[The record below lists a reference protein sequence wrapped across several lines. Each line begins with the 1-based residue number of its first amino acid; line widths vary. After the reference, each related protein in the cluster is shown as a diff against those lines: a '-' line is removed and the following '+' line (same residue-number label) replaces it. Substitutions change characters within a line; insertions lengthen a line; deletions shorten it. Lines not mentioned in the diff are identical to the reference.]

1 MTHGD
6 GIRRNIAKIS
16 DGQRARLRDAFIA
29 LDTDPRF
36 VYPDGVTYWDKQED
50 IHKNAHAA
58 GQDVHGGPAFLPWH
72 RVLIGRLEALLREA
86 DPSVSLHYW
95 NFTTDPRASDNGAGG
110 TTDLFT
116 PQFMGSPSPP
126 SAGSPLQNFESTEG
140 VETGDGHNFIW
151 RNVAPG
157 APSIPTDQA
166 IVTATDGLA
175 PAGQWSQLTS
185 QGVPVSLHSA
195 HDTAHGYIGGGIAL
209 EHYSFHDPFVFLLH
223 SNVDR
228 LLAAWQ
234 RVPGQAWR
242 LDPAQVYGSAASSPT
257 IVQDLQPWSGGSGL
271 RPWAPPDNQ
280 QVPTNATDV
289 NVVTPVRYDVVLAGG
304 TLAQNGDGRLEVFVR
319 GDDNAVWHIW
329 QTAPN
334 NGWSGWA
341 SLGGNIPAVPV
352 VFPNADLRLEVF
364 ARGDDNALWHIWQT
378 APNNGWS
385 SWASLGGNFPGQPA
399 VWMNADGRLEV
410 FVRGDDNAL
419 WHIWQTAPNNGWS
432 SWASLGGNF
441 PGDPVVYQNADG
453 RLEVFVR
460 GDDNALWHIWQTAP
474 NNGWSSWASL
484 GGNIP
489 GQPAVFHDDDGRIEV
504 FARGDDNALW
514 HIWQTAPNNGWSS
527 WASLGGNIAG
537 QPTVFQNED
546 GRLEA
551 FARGDDNALW
561 HIWQTAPNNGWS
573 GWASLGGNLPGDP
586 VVFQNQDAR
595 VEVFARGDDN
605 ALWHIWQTAPNNGW
619 SGWASLGGNIPALT
633 AQQ

>member
-6 GIRRNIAKIS
+6 GIRRNAAKIS

-58 GQDVHGGPAFLPWH
+58 GQDVHTGPAFLPWH

-95 NFTTDPRASDNGAGG
+95 DFTTDPRASDNGAGG

-126 SAGSPLQNFESTEG
+126 SAGPPFPNFETTEG
-140 VETGDGHNFIW
+140 GGHTLIW
-151 RNVAPG
+151 RDVNGGAPG
-157 APSIPTDQA
+157 APGIGPDSSILSTGNGAPQADQFTDFD
-166 IVTATDGLA
+166 TSPGGLH
-175 PAGQWSQLTS
+175 Q
-185 QGVPVSLHSA
+185 A
-195 HDTAHGYIGGGIAL
+195 HDDAHGYIGGTINE
-209 EHYSFHDPFVFLLH
+209 EHFSFHDPFVFLLH

-228 LLAAWQ
+228 LLATWQ
-234 RVPGQAWR
+234 HAPGQAWR

-289 NVVTPVRYDVVLAGG
+289 DVVTPVRYDVVLAGG
-304 TLAQNGDGRLEVFVR
+304 TLAQNGDGRVEVFVR

-352 VFPNADLRLEVF
+352 VFPNDDLRLEVF
-364 ARGDDNALWHIWQT
+364 VRGDDNALWHIWQT

-385 SWASLGGNFPGQPA
+385 GWASLGGNFPGQPA

-432 SWASLGGNF
+432 GWASLGGNF

-474 NNGWSSWASL
+474 NNGWSGWASL

-489 GQPAVFHDDDGRIEV
+489 SQPAIFHNDDGRIEV

-514 HIWQTAPNNGWSS
+514 HIWQTAPNNGWSG
-527 WASLGGNIAG
+527 WASLGGNIPGEPA
-537 QPTVFQNED
+537 VFQNED
-546 GRLEA
+546 GRLEV

-619 SGWASLGGNIPALT
+619 SGWASLGGNIPTLT
-633 AQQ
+633 ARP

>member
-1 MTHGD
+1 MTLGD
-6 GIRRNIAKIS
+6 GIRRNVAKIS
-16 DGQRARLRDAFIA
+16 DGQRARLRAAFIA

-95 NFTTDPRASDNGAGG
+95 DFTTDPRASDNGAGS
-110 TTDLFT
+110 TTDLLA
-116 PQFMGSPSPP
+116 PQFMGSPNPP
-126 SAGSPLQNFESTEG
+126 NAGPPLQNFESTEG
-140 VETGDGHNFIW
+140 GGHPLIW
-151 RNVAPG
+151 RDVNGGAAGAPG
-157 APSIPTDQA
+157 IASDASIISTGAAAAQADQFTQFDRAPG
-166 IVTATDGLA
+166 GLH
-175 PAGQWSQLTS
+175 Q
-185 QGVPVSLHSA
+185 A
-195 HDTAHGYIGGGIAL
+195 HDDAHGYIGGTIAQ
-209 EHYSFHDPFVFLLH
+209 EHFSFHDPFVFLLH

-234 RVPGQAWR
+234 RVPGESWR
-242 LDPAQVYGSAASSPT
+242 LDPSQVYGSAETSPT
-257 IVQDLQPWSGGSGL
+257 IAANLEPWSGGSGL
-271 RPWAPPDNQ
+271 RPWTAPDNQ

-289 NVVTPVRYDVVLAGG
+289 DVVTPVRYDVTLAGR
-304 TLAQNGDGRLEVFVR
+304 TLGHNADGRLEVFAR

-334 NGWSGWA
+334 NGWSAWA
-341 SLGGNIPAVPV
+341 SLGGNTPATPV

-385 SWASLGGNFPGQPA
+385 GWASLGGNFPGEPA

-432 SWASLGGNF
+432 GWASLGGNF

-474 NNGWSSWASL
+474 NNGWSGWASL

-489 GQPAVFHDDDGRIEV
+489 GSPAVFHNFDGRIEV

-514 HIWQTAPNNGWSS
+514 HIWQTAPNNGWSA
-527 WASLGGNIAG
+527 WASLSGNLPG
-537 QPTVFQNED
+537 EPTIFQDED
-546 GRLEA
+546 GRLEV

-561 HIWQTAPNNGWS
+561 HIWQTGPGVGWS
-573 GWASLGGNLPGDP
+573 GWSSLGGNLPGDP
-586 VVFQNQDAR
+586 VVFQDQDAR
-595 VEVFARGDDN
+595 LEVFARGDDN

-619 SGWASLGGNIPALT
+619 STWSTLGGNIPSLT
-633 AQQ
+633 AAR